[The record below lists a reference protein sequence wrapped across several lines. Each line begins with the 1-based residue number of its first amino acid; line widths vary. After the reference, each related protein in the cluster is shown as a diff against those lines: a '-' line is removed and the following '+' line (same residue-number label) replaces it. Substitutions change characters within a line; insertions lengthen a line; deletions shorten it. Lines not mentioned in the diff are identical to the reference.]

1 MVRPAIASSRVAV
14 TDDGQV
20 RITLKQAY
28 RDGTAAIEIPPKDFV
43 LRLLAQVPLP
53 KRKMISY
60 FGVFASNAKLR
71 SAVVPAGTKPRFK
84 RKKPRKV
91 MHDALHGE
99 AKPANTEELAEV
111 MSEEAAKRFSWADG
125 LRRAFR
131 LELLKCPTC
140 GGKRRIVATI
150 HDPKEIARFMRH
162 LKLSPEPPDDLIAI
176 RGPPEELLPPDQE
189 ADLLPDEAWDDDSWF
204 GPDELPLAA

>member
-111 MSEEAAKRFSWADG
+111 MSEEAARRFSWADG
-125 LRRAFR
+125 LKRAFR
-131 LELLKCPTC
+131 L
-140 GGKRRIVATI
+140 
-150 HDPKEIARFMRH
+150 
-162 LKLSPEPPDDLIAI
+162 
-176 RGPPEELLPPDQE
+176 
-189 ADLLPDEAWDDDSWF
+189 DLLTGSPASFEHFRKNPEIVGNPSRSAQTIQVAASPD
-204 GPDELPLAA
+204 LAPWCAG